1 LLCLRYSAF
10 AAFSFA
16 TFTFKEWNREANKKV
31 VNNKSE
37 QSSFIP
43 LLSSSIISFKIAD
56 KSIHPTK

>member
-1 LLCLRYSAF
+1 MLYSTF

-16 TFTFKEWNREANKKV
+16 TFTLNEWNREANKKV

-43 LLSSSIISFKIAD
+43 MLSCSMNSFKIVD